1 MGYFNIE
8 LRPTFTAANC
18 VTAFADGDLLFDWQL
33 VEVPVRTPFR
43 VLGVTA
49 IHRGTNGANQRS
61 QIELY
66 FASVDSDGTIPPSLG
81 TVNATIDGV
90 GYFRHLQSMYTVQP
104 GASDLDFLNID
115 SQDNT
120 DGNSQDIIVISPDR
134 IIGPKGD
141 IQRDGVSVTG
151 KIAIAGGSAGTP
163 DFGTGVLLNQAGN
176 QAITTAPTTLTVDG
190 TVANKA
196 LAVGDTIAAADGAAI
211 GKITSIAANGLSL
224 EVESVTA
231 ALEDDDELVN
241 LNPLTLIIHCEA

>member
-18 VTAFADGDLLFDWQL
+18 VAAFANQDLLFDWQL
-33 VEVPVRTPFR
+33 VEVPVKTPFR
-43 VLGVTA
+43 ILGVTA
-49 IHRGTNGANQRS
+49 IHRGTNGAQQRNN
-61 QIELY
+61 IELY
-66 FASVDSDGTIPPSLG
+66 FASLNSDGTIPPSLG
-81 TVNATIDGV
+81 TVNGSIDGV
-90 GYFRHLQSMYTVQP
+90 GYFKHLQSNYIVQP
-104 GASDLDFLNID
+104 GQSAFDFINMD

-141 IQRDGVSVTG
+141 IQRDGVNVTG
-151 KIAIAGGSAGTP
+151 KICIGGAALGTP

-176 QAITTAPTTLTVDG
+176 QAVTTVPTTLTVDG

-211 GKITSIAANGLSL
+211 GTVTSIAANGLSL
-224 EVESVTA
+224 EVESVAA

-241 LNPLTLIIHCEA
+241 LNPLTLVIHCEA